1 MAGLGVGIA
10 VTDDAGRILLQQRAD
25 FAVWGLPGGE
35 IDPGETAVQA
45 AVRETREETGLE
57 VRLTR
62 LVGLYAMPRWA
73 KAANDHIVVFAA
85 VPVGGDLLKQT
96 SETLDADF
104 FALDQLPA
112 TLMPWHR
119 QRIQDA
125 VDGKCGVVYLQDI
138 AWPFDE
144 GLTRQEIYQQFDQSG
159 LLPHDFLRKFAGES
173 TLQDILELDSRNV
186 D

>member
-10 VTDDAGRILLQQRAD
+10 VTDEANRILLQQRAD

-35 IDPGETAVQA
+35 IESGETAVQA
-45 AVRETREETGLE
+45 AVREAREETGLD

-62 LVGLYAMPRWA
+62 LVGLYAMPRWS
-73 KAANDHIVVFAA
+73 KTANDHVVVFAA

-96 SETLDADF
+96 AETLDAGF
-104 FALDQLPA
+104 FAIDRLPA
-112 TLMPWHR
+112 ALMPWHR

-125 VDGKCGVVYLQDI
+125 VGGKRGVVYLQDI

-144 GLTRQEIYQQFDQSG
+144 GLTRQDIYRQLDESG
-159 LLPHDFLRKFAGES
+159 LSKHDFLRQFARE
-173 TLQDILELDSRNV
+173 TPLRDILELDGS
-186 D
+186 DGD